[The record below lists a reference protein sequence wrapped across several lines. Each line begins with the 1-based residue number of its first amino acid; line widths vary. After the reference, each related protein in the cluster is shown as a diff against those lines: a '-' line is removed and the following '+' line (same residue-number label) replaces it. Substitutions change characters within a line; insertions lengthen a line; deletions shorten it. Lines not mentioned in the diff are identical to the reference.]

1 MNSIV
6 TPDSMQLQLQRLRK
20 AQRSHGIPDA
30 NTRKDRLQ
38 RCIDLLV
45 DNQDV
50 LCNTLDEDYGG
61 RSPYLTKMSDV
72 MQPVGHL
79 KHAIKNLDKWMKP
92 EKRPAMF
99 PMGLLGGRARIEYSP
114 LGVVGIMS
122 PWNFPMAM
130 IFHPLATAL
139 AAGNRVMIK
148 PSEYNPKTALLL
160 EQLFSQYFA
169 DDEIAVVNGGPEAG
183 GAFSALE
190 LDHILFTGATS
201 IGRMVMQAAAKNLT
215 PVTLE
220 LGGKSPTIISDS
232 SDVAKAAELITSGK
246 TMNSGQVCLSPDY
259 VFVPENE
266 LERFIDE
273 ARKTFKALY
282 PTVSGNGDYVTV
294 VNDRHYER
302 ITGYI
307 EEARSAGCRI
317 EPLSADAYTAEER
330 RIPIHLIIDP
340 PEELRVM
347 QDEIFGPL
355 MVIKPYRRLDDCL
368 DYIADHPH
376 PLGLYYF
383 GDDKAEQRYVLDNTQ
398 SGGVTINDVIMHIS
412 NIDLPF
418 GGVGESGMGNYQGLE
433 GFKTFSHARS
443 VYTQGRVNLP
453 KLAGTLPPYNSAK
466 MDKLFASQIKK

>member
-20 AQRSHGIPDA
+20 AQRSHGVPDA

-45 DNQDV
+45 ENQDV
-50 LCNTLDEDYGG
+50 LANTLDEDYGG

-72 MQPVGHL
+72 LQPVGHL
-79 KHAIKNLDKWMKP
+79 KHAIKHLDKWMKP
-92 EKRPAMF
+92 EKRPAAF
-99 PMGLLGGRARIEYSP
+99 PMGLLGGRARIEYKP

-130 IFHPLATAL
+130 IFHPLANAL
-139 AAGNRVMIK
+139 AAGNRAMIK

-160 EQLFSQYFA
+160 EQLFAQYFTE
-169 DDEIAVVNGGPEAG
+169 DEIAVVNGGPEAG
-183 GAFSALE
+183 GAFAALE

-220 LGGKSPTIISDS
+220 LGGKSPTIIGDS
-232 SDVAKAAELITSGK
+232 ANIAKSADLITAGK

-259 VFVPENE
+259 VFVPEAE
-266 LERFIDE
+266 LEAFISA
-273 ARKTFKALY
+273 ARDTFTSLY
-282 PTVSGNGDYVTV
+282 PTVAGNSDYVTV
-294 VNDRHYER
+294 VNDRHYQR

-307 EEARSAGCRI
+307 EEAREAGCRV
-317 EPLSADAYTAEER
+317 EALSSDAYTPDER
-330 RIPIHLIIDP
+330 RIPLHLVVDP
-340 PEELRVM
+340 AEDLRVM
-347 QDEIFGPL
+347 QDEIFGPI
-355 MVIKPYRRLDDCL
+355 MIIKPYRKLQECL

-383 GDDKAEQRYVLDNTQ
+383 GDDKLEQRYVLDNTQ

-418 GGVGESGMGNYQGLE
+418 GGVGQSGMGNYQGRE

-443 VYTQGRVNLP
+443 VYTQGKVNLP
-453 KLAGTLPPYNSAK
+453 KLAGTLPPYNATK
-466 MDKLFASQIKK
+466 LDKLFAGQIKK

>member
-6 TPDSMQLQLQRLRK
+6 IPDSMQLQLQRLRK
-20 AQRSHGIPDA
+20 AQRSHGVPDA

-50 LCNTLDEDYGG
+50 LANTLDEDYGG

-72 MQPVGHL
+72 LQPVGHL
-79 KHAIKNLDKWMKP
+79 KHAIKHLDKWMKP
-92 EKRPAMF
+92 EKRSAAF
-99 PMGLLGGRARIEYSP
+99 PMGLLGGRARIEYKP

-130 IFHPLATAL
+130 IFHPLANAL
-139 AAGNRVMIK
+139 AAGNRAMIK

-160 EQLFSQYFA
+160 EQLFAQYFTE
-169 DDEIAVVNGGPEAG
+169 DEIAVVNGGPEAG
-183 GAFSALE
+183 GAFAALE

-201 IGRMVMQAAAKNLT
+201 IGRMVMQAAAQNLT

-220 LGGKSPTIISDS
+220 LGGKSPTIISESADI
-232 SDVAKAAELITSGK
+232 AKAADLITAGK

-259 VFVPENE
+259 VFVPESE
-266 LERFIDE
+266 LEAFIKA
-273 ARKTFKALY
+273 ARETFTGLY
-282 PTVSGNGDYVTV
+282 PTVAGNSDYVTV
-294 VNDRHYER
+294 VNDRHYQR
-302 ITGYI
+302 ITGYL
-307 EEARSAGCRI
+307 EEAREAGCRI
-317 EPLSADAYTAEER
+317 EALSNDKYTPEER
-330 RIPIHLIIDP
+330 RIPLHLIVDP
-340 PEELRVM
+340 SEELRVM

-355 MVIKPYRRLDDCL
+355 MIIKPYRKLQDCL

-383 GDDKAEQRYVLDNTQ
+383 GDDKVEQRYVLDNTQ

-418 GGVGESGMGNYQGLE
+418 GGVGQSGMGNYQGHE

-443 VYTQGRVNLP
+443 VYTQGKVNLP

-466 MDKLFASQIKK
+466 LDKLFAGQIKK